1 MIYDQ
6 TVIERIEARAVGPD
20 VDRYSWASDL
30 DQQYGT
36 LTIVRAFDDEG
47 FEGIGA
53 TPSYSTGRFD
63 RSILETLRHLA
74 PRVVGADPMQREAV
88 WYGLQDFALPLLP
101 GAQSTLDIALWDIA
115 AQRAGV
121 PLHQLLGG
129 SRTRLPAYA
138 STPLLTDADAYV
150 AFVGELLER
159 GFRAVKFHAWCDPE
173 RDLEMLRKVHA
184 VHGGSGMA
192 MMHDAEQRYDRHSA
206 LRVARELD
214 AMGFRWF
221 EAPLPDHDL
230 EGYADLRRRV
240 GVPIIAGGNDIV
252 DIRSVGDALR
262 RHPWDALRFDVTIAG
277 GFTMGRRLVALAEG
291 AGLWAE
297 LQSWG
302 YTLIQAANLHLGL
315 GVAGTGMFEL
325 PVPAEPHEFG
335 VENPHRISDDGYVEA
350 PTASGL
356 GVVVDWERMDA
367 ATLASFTCSATER

>member
-6 TVIERIEARAVGPD
+6 TVIERIEARTVGPD

-36 LTIVRAFDDEG
+36 LTIVRVFDDQG
-47 FEGIGA
+47 CEGIGA

-63 RSILETLRHLA
+63 LSILETLRHLA
-74 PRVVGADPMQREAV
+74 PRVVGADPLQREAV
-88 WYGLQDFALPLLP
+88 WYGLRDFALPLLP

-138 STPLLTDADAYV
+138 STPLLADADAYV
-150 AFVGELLER
+150 AFVGELIER
-159 GFRAVKFHAWCDPE
+159 GFRAVKFHAWCDPD

-184 VHGGSGMA
+184 AHAGSGMG

-214 AMGFRWF
+214 AMGFRWL

-277 GFTMGRRLVALAEG
+277 GFTPARKLVALAEG

-335 VENPHRISDDGYVEA
+335 VENPYRISEDGHVEA
-350 PTASGL
+350 PTVPGL

-367 ATLASFTCSATER
+367 ATLASFTCSGTQ

>member
-6 TVIERIEARAVGPD
+6 IVIQRIEVRAIGPD
-20 VDRYSWASDL
+20 VERLSWASDL

-36 LTIVRAFDDEG
+36 LTIVRAFDDQG
-47 FEGIGA
+47 LDGVGA

-63 RSILETLRHLA
+63 LSILETLRHLA
-74 PRVVGADPMQREAV
+74 PRVMGADPLRREAV

-101 GAQSTLDIALWDIA
+101 GAQSALDIALWDIA

-129 SRTRLPAYA
+129 ARTRLPAYA
-138 STPLLTDADAYV
+138 STPLLADADAYV
-150 AFVGELLER
+150 AFVGDLLER
-159 GFRAVKFHAWCDPE
+159 RFRAVKFHAWCEAD

-184 VHGGSGMA
+184 AHGGSGMA
-192 MMHDAEQRYDRHSA
+192 MMHDAEQRYDRHAA
-206 LRVARELD
+206 LRVGRELD
-214 AMGFRWF
+214 AMGFRWL

-240 GVPIIAGGNDIV
+240 GVPILAGGNDIV
-252 DIRSVGDALR
+252 DLRAVGNALR
-262 RHPWDALRFDVTIAG
+262 LKPWDALRFDVTVAG
-277 GFTMGRRLVALAEG
+277 GFTPSRKLVALAQG

-325 PVPAEPHEFG
+325 PVPPEPHEFA
-335 VENPHRISDDGYVEA
+335 VENPYRISADGHVEA
-350 PTASGL
+350 PTAPGL
-356 GVVVDWERMDA
+356 GVVVDWERMEA
-367 ATLASFTCSATER
+367 ATLASFVCESTT

>member
-6 TVIERIEARAVGPD
+6 IVIQRIEARAIGPD

-36 LTIVRAFDDEG
+36 LTVVRVLDDSGIEG
-47 FEGIGA
+47 LGA

-63 RSILETLRHLA
+63 LSILETLRHLA
-74 PRVVGADPMQREAV
+74 PRVLGADPQQREAV

-115 AQRAGV
+115 AQQAGV

-129 SRTRLPAYA
+129 FRTRVPAYA
-138 STPLLTDADAYV
+138 STPLLADADAYV
-150 AFVGELLER
+150 EFVGELLEL
-159 GFRAVKFHAWCDPE
+159 GYRAVKFHAWCEPD

-184 VHGGSGMA
+184 AHGESGIA
-192 MMHDAEQRYDRHSA
+192 MMHDGEQRYDRTSA

-214 AMGFRWF
+214 AMGFGWL

-230 EGYADLRRRV
+230 IGYADLRSRV
-240 GVPIIAGGNDIV
+240 GVPILGGGNDIV
-252 DIRSVGDALR
+252 DIRSVGDALM
-262 RHPWDALRFDVTIAG
+262 RHPWDALRFDVTVAG
-277 GFTMGRRLVALAEG
+277 GLTPSRKLVGLAEG

-315 GVAGTGMFEL
+315 GMASTGMFEL
-325 PVPAEPHEFG
+325 PVPPEPHEFA
-335 VENPHRISDDGYVEA
+335 VANPYKIAADGHVEA
-350 PTASGL
+350 PTAPGL
-356 GVVVDWERMDA
+356 GVEVDWERMEA
-367 ATLASFTCSATER
+367 ATLATFTCEV

>member
-6 TVIERIEARAVGPD
+6 VVIERIEARAVGPD

-30 DQQYGT
+30 EQQYGT
-36 LTIVRAFDDEG
+36 LTIVRLFDDQG
-47 FEGIGA
+47 FEGLGA

-63 RSILETLRHLA
+63 RSVLETLRHLA
-74 PRVVGADPMQREAV
+74 PRVVGADPLQREAV

-101 GAQSTLDIALWDIA
+101 GAQSALDIALWDIA

-138 STPLLTDADAYV
+138 STPLLADADAYV
-150 AFVGELLER
+150 AFVGELIGQ
-159 GFRAVKFHAWCDPE
+159 GFRAVKFHAWCDPD
-173 RDLEMLRKVHA
+173 RDLQMLRAVHA

-192 MMHDAEQRYDRHSA
+192 MMHEAEQRYDRHSA

-214 AMGFRWF
+214 AMGFRWL

-252 DIRSVGDALR
+252 DIRSVGEALR

-277 GFTMGRRLVALAEG
+277 GFTPGRKLVALAEG

-335 VENPHRISDDGYVEA
+335 VENPYRISEDGYVEA
-350 PTASGL
+350 PTAAGL
-356 GVVVDWERMDA
+356 GVVVDWERMDS
-367 ATLASFTCSATER
+367 ATLESFTC

>member
-6 TVIERIEARAVGPD
+6 IVIERIEVRAVGPD

-36 LTIVRAFDDEG
+36 LTIVRAFDDRD
-47 FEGIGA
+47 FEGVGA

-63 RSILETLRHLA
+63 LSVLETLRHLA
-74 PRVVGADPMQREAV
+74 PRVVGADPVRREAV
-88 WYGLQDFALPLLP
+88 WYGLEDFALPLLP
-101 GAQSTLDIALWDIA
+101 GARAALDIALWDIA
-115 AQRAGV
+115 AQLAGV

-138 STPLLTDADAYV
+138 STPLLADADAYV
-150 AFVGELLER
+150 AFVDELLGL
-159 GFRAVKFHAWCDPE
+159 GFRAVKFHAWCEPD

-184 VHGGSGMA
+184 AHGGSGIA

-214 AMGFRWF
+214 AMGFRWL

-240 GVPIIAGGNDIV
+240 GVSIIAGGNDIV

-277 GFTMGRRLVALAEG
+277 GFTPGRKLVALAEG

-335 VENPHRISDDGYVEA
+335 VKNPYRISEDGHVEA
-350 PTASGL
+350 PTAAGL
-356 GVVVDWERMDA
+356 GVVVDWEQMQS
-367 ATLASFTCSATER
+367 ATLESFTC